1 MNRRSTVNRLPCDT
15 PGVSQALHYVA
26 AGSAT
31 LHYRYTNTQREPVE
45 LWLALPPELP
55 TQREIR
61 WSWQPALSHITT
73 DHLGLN
79 RIAYLRLDPGE
90 TLAGTVQAQLYQV
103 VYNRSGSPSAA
114 TLDPAE
120 RAIYLRSS
128 PQVVLSDDVAAEA
141 QRIVGDAQTPLEQA
155 YRLHRHLARHYRY
168 QWPPAARG
176 SEAMRR
182 ERRGDCGQYSLL
194 YAAWCRSLGIPCRV
208 LYGSFAYGHLQAH
221 AWNEV
226 FIEGIGWLPVDTSRY
241 QSGAPLPW
249 LAELE
254 LIMQG
259 VQNFG
264 SLPADRLAFSIE
276 PDIVLEPPY
285 RNREAPTTAFRMSVG
300 GRDLAWGFE
309 SIDGAAPYL
318 QPLYPRFEPSARPS
332 GHDLLGVWRFSSGW
346 RYYTFWL
353 LLWLGFGIGLL
364 GTIVQWFGVQIP
376 DLIRSA
382 GWLTGNLAFI
392 RLTGLR
398 LWKLLLVLLCAVE
411 IVIYLW
417 QVFS

>member
-1 MNRRSTVNRLPCDT
+1 
-15 PGVSQALHYVA
+15 
-26 AGSAT
+26 
-31 LHYRYTNTQREPVE
+31 
-45 LWLALPPELP
+45 
-55 TQREIR
+55 
-61 WSWQPALSHITT
+61 
-73 DHLGLN
+73 
-79 RIAYLRLDPGE
+79 
-90 TLAGTVQAQLYQV
+90 
-103 VYNRSGSPSAA
+103 
-114 TLDPAE
+114 
-120 RAIYLRSS
+120 LRSS

-309 SIDGAAPYL
+309 SINGAAPYL